1 MSFIIS
7 AIASLVSIL
16 VFLNSKH
23 LVDNR
28 VVQLVIKAIAGLI
41 ALIAT
46 LNALSRIITV
56 IPAGNVGVEDF
67 QGKVSDRSLPAGIHL
82 INPFADVVQF
92 SVRLRDVKEEIAATS
107 KEGLAL
113 GIDISIQYR
122 IDPAKAASIYLS
134 IGTEEREIVI
144 SRFRAISREIISGY
158 SAEDVYA
165 TKREEVSLKLA
176 EKLRSQLAPL
186 GFIVDEAL
194 LRNVKVPETLQAA
207 IQQRLKAEQEN
218 LQMKFVLEKETQ
230 EADRKRIE
238 AKGRADAQKILS
250 EGLTPAVLQL
260 REIEANE
267 KLSLSPNS
275 KIIIIGNSQNTP
287 LILPVDRE
295 ATKAI
300 APTTP

>member
-1 MSFIIS
+1 MSFIVS
-7 AIASLVSIL
+7 AIASLVSIA
-16 VFLNSKH
+16 VFFSNKK

-28 VVQLVIKAIAGLI
+28 IAQLVIQSVSGLI
-41 ALIAT
+41 ALLAT
-46 LNALSRIITV
+46 INALSRLIIV

-67 QGKVSDRSLPAGIHL
+67 QGKVSDRSLPAGIHA

-92 SVRLRDVKEEIAATS
+92 SVRLRDLKEEIGATS

-113 GIDISIQYR
+113 GIDVSIQYR
-122 IDPAKAASIYLS
+122 IDPAKAASIYLN
-134 IGTEEREIVI
+134 IGTEEREIV
-144 SRFRAISREIISGY
+144 SGY
-158 SAEDVYA
+158 TAEEVYA

-176 EKLRSQLAPL
+176 EKLRSQLAPI

-218 LQMKFVLEKETQ
+218 LQMKFVLEKEKQ

-238 AKGRADAQKILS
+238 AKGSADAQKILA

-260 REIEANE
+260 RAIEATE

-275 KIIIIGNSQNTP
+275 KIVILGSGQNTP
-287 LILPVDRE
+287 LILPLDRE
-295 ATKAI
+295 ASRAVV
-300 APTTP
+300 PSP

>member
-1 MSFIIS
+1 MSFIVS
-7 AIASLVSIL
+7 AIASLVSI
-16 VFLNSKH
+16 VIFFSSKK

-28 VVQLVIKAIAGLI
+28 ISQLVIKAIAGLI
-41 ALIAT
+41 ALLAAFVAI
-46 LNALSRIITV
+46 SRVVVV

-67 QGKVSDRSLPAGIHL
+67 QGKVSDRTLPAGVHG

-92 SVRLRDVKEEIAATS
+92 STRLRDIKEEISATS

-122 IDPAKAASIYLS
+122 VDPAKAASIYQN
-134 IGTEEREIVI
+134 IGVEEREILV
-144 SRFRAISREIISGY
+144 SRFRSISREIISGY
-158 SAEDVYA
+158 PAEAVYA
-165 TKREEVSLKLA
+165 TKREEISLKLA
-176 EKLRSQLAPL
+176 DKLRSQLAPL

-218 LQMKFVLEKETQ
+218 LQMKFVIEKETQ

-238 AKGRADAQKILS
+238 AKGRADAQKILAD
-250 EGLTPAVLQL
+250 GLTPAVLQL
-260 REIEANE
+260 RSIEASE

-275 KIIIIGNSQNTP
+275 KIVILGSGANTS
-287 LILPVDRE
+287 LILPSD
-295 ATKAI
+295 TI
-300 APTTP
+300 AKP

>member
-1 MSFIIS
+1 MSFVLS
-7 AIASLVSIL
+7 AIASLVSIV
-16 VFLNSKH
+16 VFLNSKR
-23 LVDNR
+23 LIDNR
-28 VVQLVIKAIAGLI
+28 LAQRSIQGIAGLI
-41 ALIAT
+41 GILTAIT
-46 LNALSRIITV
+46 TVSRLVVV

-67 QGKVSDRSLPAGIHL
+67 QGKVSDRPLPAGIHA

-92 SVRLRDVKEEIAATS
+92 SVRLRDIKEEIAATS
-107 KEGLAL
+107 KEGLSL

-122 IDPAKAASIYLS
+122 IDPAKASSIYLN
-134 IGTEEREIVI
+134 IGLEEREIVI
-144 SRFRAISREIISGY
+144 SRFRAISREIIAGY
-158 SAEDVYA
+158 PAESVYA
-165 TKREEVSLKLA
+165 TKREEISLKLA

-207 IQQRLKAEQEN
+207 IQQRLKSEQEN

-230 EADRKRIE
+230 EADRKRID
-238 AKGRADAQKILS
+238 AKGRADAQKILA

-260 REIEANE
+260 RQIEATE

-275 KIIIIGNSQNTP
+275 KIIILGNNSNTP

-295 ATKAI
+295 SSK
-300 APTTP
+300 

>member
-1 MSFIIS
+1 MSFIVS
-7 AIASLVSIL
+7 VIASLVSIV
-16 VFLNSKH
+16 VFFSSNR

-28 VVQLVIKAIAGLI
+28 IAQLSIKAIAGLI
-41 ALIAT
+41 GVLSALIAF
-46 LNALSRIITV
+46 SRLVVV

-67 QGKVSDRSLPAGIHL
+67 QGKVSDRTLPAGIHA

-92 SVRLRDVKEEIAATS
+92 STRLRDLKEEIAATS

-113 GIDISIQYR
+113 GIDVSIQYR
-122 IDPAKAASIYLS
+122 VDPAKAASIYLN
-134 IGTEEREIVI
+134 IGIEEREIVV
-144 SRFRAISREIISGY
+144 SRFRSISREIVSKY

-165 TKREEVSLKLA
+165 TKREEISLKLA
-176 EKLRSQLAPL
+176 DKLRSQLAPL

-230 EADRKRIE
+230 ESDRKRIE
-238 AKGRADAQKILS
+238 AKGRADAQKILA
-250 EGLTPAVLQL
+250 EGLTPAILQL

-275 KIIIIGNSQNTP
+275 KIIILGNSQNTP

-295 ATKAI
+295 ANKTVT
-300 APTTP
+300 PTQP

>member
-1 MSFIIS
+1 MSFVFS
-7 AIASLVSIL
+7 AIASLVSIV
-16 VFLNSKH
+16 VFLNSKR

-28 VVQLVIKAIAGLI
+28 IAQLSIQAIAGLI
-41 ALIAT
+41 GVLTAIT
-46 LNALSRIITV
+46 TMSRLVVI

-67 QGKVSDRSLPAGIHL
+67 QGKVSDRTLPAGIHA

-92 SVRLRDVKEEIAATS
+92 SVRLRDLKEEIAATS

-122 IDPAKAASIYLS
+122 IDPAKASSVYLN
-134 IGTEEREIVI
+134 IGLEEREIVI

-158 SAEDVYA
+158 PAEAVYS
-165 TKREEVSLKLA
+165 TKREEISLKLA
-176 EKLRSQLAPL
+176 DKLRSQLAPL
-186 GFIVDEAL
+186 GFIVDEAF
-194 LRNVKVPETLQAA
+194 LRNVKVPETLQAS

-230 EADRKRIE
+230 EADRKRID
-238 AKGRADAQKILS
+238 AKGRADAQKILA

-260 REIEANE
+260 REIEATE

-275 KIIIIGNSQNTP
+275 KIIILGNNQNTP

-295 ATKAI
+295 AGKAI
-300 APTTP
+300 APTP

>member
-1 MSFIIS
+1 MSFVFS
-7 AIASLVSIL
+7 AIASLVSIV
-16 VFLNSKH
+16 VFLNSKR

-28 VVQLVIKAIAGLI
+28 IAQLSIQAIAGLI
-41 ALIAT
+41 GVLTAIT
-46 LNALSRIITV
+46 TMSRLVVI

-67 QGKVSDRSLPAGIHL
+67 QGKVSDRTLPAGIHA

-92 SVRLRDVKEEIAATS
+92 SVRLRDLKEEIAATS

-122 IDPAKAASIYLS
+122 IDPAKASSVYLN
-134 IGTEEREIVI
+134 IGLEEREIVI

-158 SAEDVYA
+158 PAEAVYS
-165 TKREEVSLKLA
+165 TKREEISLKLA
-176 EKLRSQLAPL
+176 DKLRSQLAPL
-186 GFIVDEAL
+186 GFIVDEAF
-194 LRNVKVPETLQAA
+194 LRNVKVPETLQAS

-230 EADRKRIE
+230 EADRKRID
-238 AKGRADAQKILS
+238 AKGRADAQKILA

-260 REIEANE
+260 REIEATE

-275 KIIIIGNSQNTP
+275 KIIILGNNQNTP

-295 ATKAI
+295 AGK
-300 APTTP
+300 

>member
-7 AIASLVSIL
+7 AIASLVSIV
-16 VFLNSKH
+16 VFFSNKK

-28 VVQLVIKAIAGLI
+28 IAQLVIQSVSGLI
-41 ALIAT
+41 ALLAT
-46 LNALSRIITV
+46 INALSRLIIV

-67 QGKVSDRSLPAGIHL
+67 QGKVSDRSLPACIHA

-92 SVRLRDVKEEIAATS
+92 SVRLRDLKEEIGATS

-113 GIDISIQYR
+113 GIDVSIQYR
-122 IDPAKAASIYLS
+122 IDPAKAASIYLN
-134 IGTEEREIVI
+134 IGTEEREIVV
-144 SRFRAISREIISGY
+144 SRFRSISREIISGY
-158 SAEDVYA
+158 TAEEVYA

-176 EKLRSQLAPL
+176 EKLRSQLAPI

-218 LQMKFVLEKETQ
+218 LQMKFVLEKEKQ

-238 AKGRADAQKILS
+238 AKGSADAQKILA

-260 REIEANE
+260 RAIEATE

-275 KIIIIGNSQNTP
+275 KIVILGSGQNTP
-287 LILPVDRE
+287 LILPLDRE
-295 ATKAI
+295 ASRAVVP
-300 APTTP
+300 AP

>member
-1 MSFIIS
+1 MSFIVS
-7 AIASLVSIL
+7 AIAALVSVV
-16 VFLNSKH
+16 VFFSHKK

-28 VVQLVIKAIAGLI
+28 IAQLVIQSVSGLI
-41 ALIAT
+41 ALLAT
-46 LNALSRIITV
+46 LNAISRLIII

-67 QGKVSDRSLPAGIHL
+67 QGKVSDRSLPAGIHA

-92 SVRLRDVKEEIAATS
+92 SVRLRDLKEEIAATS

-113 GIDISIQYR
+113 GIDVSIQYR
-122 IDPAKAASIYLS
+122 IDPAKAASIYLN
-134 IGTEEREIVI
+134 IGTEEREIVV
-144 SRFRAISREIISGY
+144 SRFRSISREIISSY
-158 SAEDVYA
+158 AAEEVYA

-176 EKLRSQLAPL
+176 EKLRSQLAPI

-218 LQMKFVLEKETQ
+218 LQMKFVLEKEKQ

-238 AKGRADAQKILS
+238 AKGSADAQKILA

-260 REIEANE
+260 RSIEATE

-275 KIIIIGNSQNTP
+275 KIVILGSGQSTP
-287 LILPVDRE
+287 LILPLDRE
-295 ATKAI
+295 ASKAI
-300 APTTP
+300 APAQP